1 MIRCFFVTFTGAMSL
16 VVQLNKASG
25 GLTTVLTIVNKIL
38 RVTVSLKELAK
49 TKSSTTKGGSMWQMS
64 ALLGVGLIVMS
75 GAFKLYY
82 DKSEAQKQ
90 TMAAELRQA
99 ADNELLLEN
108 SIKQLNNQ
116 VIQAEEDKQRAF
128 EKINTLQEQNNQA
141 REEVSKLKSKFDKHD
156 INMLSLRKPKL
167 IENIINK
174 GTKEVLGEFESITS
188 PAANL

>member
-1 MIRCFFVTFTGAMSL
+1 MIKCSFVTFTGAMFL
-16 VVQLNKASG
+16 VAQLSRVG
-25 GLTTVLTIVNKIL
+25 GVINTVLTIVNKIL
-38 RVTVSLKELAK
+38 RLTVSLKELTK

-108 SIKQLNNQ
+108 SIKQLNSQ

-141 REEVSKLKSKFDKHD
+141 RKEVSKLKSKFDKHD

>member
-25 GLTTVLTIVNKIL
+25 VLTTVLTIVNKIL
-38 RVTVSLKELAK
+38 RVTVSLRELAK

>member
-1 MIRCFFVTFTGAMSL
+1 MTFTGAMSL

-25 GLTTVLTIVNKIL
+25 VLTTVLTIVNKIL
-38 RVTVSLKELAK
+38 RVTVSLRELAK
-49 TKSSTTKGGSMWQMS
+49 TKSSTTKGGFMWQMS

-108 SIKQLNNQ
+108 NIKQLNNQ

-156 INMLSLRKPKL
+156 MNMLSLRKPKL

>member
-1 MIRCFFVTFTGAMSL
+1 MIKCSFVTFTGAMFL
-16 VVQLNKASG
+16 VEQLSKVG
-25 GLTTVLTIVNKIL
+25 GVINTVLTIVNKIL
-38 RVTVSLKELAK
+38 RLTVSLKELTK

-174 GTKEVLGEFESITS
+174 GTKEVLGEFESISS

>member
-1 MIRCFFVTFTGAMSL
+1 MIKCSFVTFTGAMFL
-16 VVQLNKASG
+16 VAQLSRVG
-25 GLTTVLTIVNKIL
+25 GVINTVLTIVNKIL
-38 RVTVSLKELAK
+38 RLTVSLKELTK

-116 VIQAEEDKQRAF
+116 VIQAEVDKERAF

>member
-1 MIRCFFVTFTGAMSL
+1 MIKCSFVTFTGAMFL
-16 VVQLNKASG
+16 VAQLSKVG
-25 GLTTVLTIVNKIL
+25 GVINTVLTIVNKIL
-38 RVTVSLKELAK
+38 RLTVSLKELTK

-108 SIKQLNNQ
+108 SIKQLNSQ

>member
-1 MIRCFFVTFTGAMSL
+1 MIKCSFVTFTGATFL
-16 VVQLNKASG
+16 VAQLSRVSG
-25 GLTTVLTIVNKIL
+25 VINTVLTIVNKIL
-38 RVTVSLKELAK
+38 RVTVSLKELTK
-49 TKSSTTKGGSMWQMS
+49 TKSSTIKGGSMWQMS
-64 ALLGVGLIVMS
+64 ALLGVGLIAMS

-82 DKSEAQKQ
+82 DKAEAQKE

-108 SIKQLNNQ
+108 SIKQLNSQ

-128 EKINTLQEQNNQA
+128 EKINILQEQNNQA

-156 INMLSLRKPKL
+156 MNMLSLRKPKL

-188 PAANL
+188 PATNL

>member
-25 GLTTVLTIVNKIL
+25 VLTTVLTIVNKIL
-38 RVTVSLKELAK
+38 RLTVSLKELTK
-49 TKSSTTKGGSMWQMS
+49 TKSSTTKGGFMWQMS

-108 SIKQLNNQ
+108 NIKQLNNQ

>member
-1 MIRCFFVTFTGAMSL
+1 MIKCSFVTFTGAMFL
-16 VVQLNKASG
+16 VAQLSKVG
-25 GLTTVLTIVNKIL
+25 GVINTVLTIVNKIL
-38 RVTVSLKELAK
+38 RLTVSLKELTK
-49 TKSSTTKGGSMWQMS
+49 TKSSTTKGGAMWQMS

>member
-1 MIRCFFVTFTGAMSL
+1 MIKCSFVTFTGATFL
-16 VVQLNKASG
+16 VAQLNRVSG
-25 GLTTVLTIVNKIL
+25 VINTVLTIANKIL
-38 RVTVSLKELAK
+38 RLTVSLKELTK

-64 ALLGVGLIVMS
+64 ALLGIGLIVMS

-82 DKSEAQKQ
+82 DKAEAQKE

-99 ADNELLLEN
+99 ANNELLLEN

-116 VIQAEEDKQRAF
+116 VIQAEEDKQKAF
-128 EKINTLQEQNNQA
+128 EKINVLQEQNNQA

-156 INMLSLRKPKL
+156 MNMLSLRKPKL

-188 PAANL
+188 PTANL

>member
-1 MIRCFFVTFTGAMSL
+1 MIKCSFVTFTGAMFL
-16 VVQLNKASG
+16 VAQLSRVSG
-25 GLTTVLTIVNKIL
+25 VINTVLTIVNKIL
-38 RVTVSLKELAK
+38 RLTVSLKELTK

-188 PAANL
+188 SAANL

>member
-1 MIRCFFVTFTGAMSL
+1 MIKCSFVTFTGAMFL
-16 VVQLNKASG
+16 VAQLSRVSG
-25 GLTTVLTIVNKIL
+25 VINPVLTIANKIL
-38 RVTVSLKELAK
+38 RLTVSLKELTK
-49 TKSSTTKGGSMWQMS
+49 SKSSTTKGGAMWQMS

-108 SIKQLNNQ
+108 SIKQLNSQ

>member
-25 GLTTVLTIVNKIL
+25 VLTTVLTIVNKIL
-38 RVTVSLKELAK
+38 RLTVSLKELTK

-108 SIKQLNNQ
+108 NIKQLNNQ

-128 EKINTLQEQNNQA
+128 EKINVLQEQNNQA

-156 INMLSLRKPKL
+156 MNMLSLRKPKL

>member
-1 MIRCFFVTFTGAMSL
+1 MIRCFFVTFTGEMSL

-25 GLTTVLTIVNKIL
+25 VLTTVLTIVNKIL